1 MRSTCSIQG
10 IGNVYARTLL
20 LWAVAVLYAG
30 ALGCE
35 AEPPEADPHEVEVT
49 AMDHAFQ
56 APNEIPAGWVTFRM
70 SNELAAEI
78 HEMSIARL
86 PDGVGFADFME
97 YYVPV
102 WQQAVDDQQR
112 GMISA
117 DEVVDQAM
125 GEMPDWGAEVAYVN
139 ARGLVSPGRLARKTV
154 HLPPGDY
161 VMDCWVKTEDGQ
173 LHVAQGMARP
183 FTVTAEQQD
192 PVAEEEEAAS
202 SGGQGYSEA
211 SQAGDEEELLLPRAD
226 EQMHIASDGIED
238 PARLQTG
245 WQRIEVSFEEGPDQG
260 VPHHDNVHLIRL
272 DDDTELAE
280 VTEWLDW
287 YRVDGLASPSPAEFL
302 GGVSTYGQMPDH
314 GAAYFSVEVLE
325 PGEFAWV
332 VKAPGEQQ
340 MWERFEVV
348 E

>member
-1 MRSTCSIQG
+1 MQSMCSTRG
-10 IGNVYARTLL
+10 TRGKVHARPLL

-35 AEPPEADPHEVEVT
+35 AEPPAAEPHEVEVT
-49 AMDHAFQ
+49 AMEHAFQ

-78 HEMSIARL
+78 HEISIARL
-86 PDGVGFADFME
+86 PDEAGFADFME

-102 WQQAVDDQQR
+102 WQQAVNDQQR

-183 FTVTAEQQD
+183 FTVTAED
-192 PVAEEEEAAS
+192 PGPVAEEEEA
-202 SGGQGYSEA
+202 SGGGGYSA
-211 SQAGDEEELLLPRAD
+211 AGQAGEDELRLPRAD
-226 EQMHIASDGIED
+226 GQMHIASDGIED

-245 WQRIEVSFEEGPDQG
+245 WQRIEVSFEESSEQG
-260 VPHHDNVHLIRL
+260 VPYHDNVHLVRL

-287 YRVDGLASPSPAEFL
+287 YQVEGLQSPAPAEFL
-302 GGVSTYGQMPDH
+302 GGVSTYGQMPEH

-340 MWERFEVV
+340 MWERFEV
-348 E
+348 EE